1 MSTKYAIVGGKL
13 IDGTGAEPV
22 ENSLVLVDD
31 NGKIEYAGAMQD
43 LPEGVE
49 VIDAAGKT
57 VLPGLIDTHLHF
69 SGNLTDDDTDWVM
82 QPLLEKQAVA
92 VKQAYDCLTHG
103 LTTVCEIGRFG
114 IQIRDCIDKGV
125 FKGPRVLATGLG
137 FCRVAGHGDSHHCT
151 QELNKE
157 SHPWGDQVD
166 GPWDLRKAVR
176 RRLRENPD
184 AIKIWATGGG
194 IWRWDSGRDQH
205 YCSEEIQAVVEEAK
219 MVGIP
224 VWSHCYNNHAAA
236 YDSVRFGCE
245 QLIHGFD
252 IDERTMDLMAE
263 QGTFFT
269 PTIAFLPTWYA
280 TYPPVYV
287 PELHDKYEGTL
298 VEKELQRNYDC
309 LREAKKRGV
318 VMTIG
323 SDSFSFVTPYGTC
336 SIEEMYEFVDKIGF
350 TPVET
355 ITCATLNGAK
365 MCHIEDETGSIEAG
379 KCADLLVV
387 NGDVAA
393 DIHVLNTDNM
403 DVVMTIGS
411 DSFSFVTP
419 YGTCSIEEMYEF
431 VDKIGFTPVETIT
444 CATLNG
450 AKMCHIEDE
459 TGSIEAGKCADLLVV
474 NGDVAADIHVLN
486 TDNMDVIMKDGW
498 IVEAGTFGEANKYS
512 A

>member
-1 MSTKYAIVGGKL
+1 VHYVNA
-13 IDGTGAEPV
+13 GTV
-22 ENSLVLVDD
+22 EFLVDKSGNHYFIEMNPRIQVEHTVTEMVTGIDIVRAQILIAGGAPLSHPEIGLAKQSDLRVDGYSIQCRVTTEDPKNNFAPD

-403 DVVMTIGS
+403 DV
-411 DSFSFVTP
+411 
-419 YGTCSIEEMYEF
+419 
-431 VDKIGFTPVETIT
+431 
-444 CATLNG
+444 
-450 AKMCHIEDE
+450 
-459 TGSIEAGKCADLLVV
+459 
-474 NGDVAADIHVLN
+474 
-486 TDNMDVIMKDGW
+486 IMKDGW

>member
-1 MSTKYAIVGGKL
+1 
-13 IDGTGAEPV
+13 
-22 ENSLVLVDD
+22 
-31 NGKIEYAGAMQD
+31 
-43 LPEGVE
+43 
-49 VIDAAGKT
+49 
-57 VLPGLIDTHLHF
+57 
-69 SGNLTDDDTDWVM
+69 
-82 QPLLEKQAVA
+82 
-92 VKQAYDCLTHG
+92 
-103 LTTVCEIGRFG
+103 
-114 IQIRDCIDKGV
+114 
-125 FKGPRVLATGLG
+125 
-137 FCRVAGHGDSHHCT
+137 
-151 QELNKE
+151 
-157 SHPWGDQVD
+157 
-166 GPWDLRKAVR
+166 
-176 RRLRENPD
+176 
-184 AIKIWATGGG
+184 
-194 IWRWDSGRDQH
+194 
-205 YCSEEIQAVVEEAK
+205 
-219 MVGIP
+219 
-224 VWSHCYNNHAAA
+224 
-236 YDSVRFGCE
+236 
-245 QLIHGFD
+245 
-252 IDERTMDLMAE
+252 MAE

-355 ITCATLNGAK
+355 ITCATR
-365 MCHIEDETGSIEAG
+365 
-379 KCADLLVV
+379 
-387 NGDVAA
+387 
-393 DIHVLNTDNM
+393 
-403 DVVMTIGS
+403 
-411 DSFSFVTP
+411 
-419 YGTCSIEEMYEF
+419 
-431 VDKIGFTPVETIT
+431 
-444 CATLNG
+444 NG

>member
-31 NGKIEYAGAMQD
+31 NGKIEYAGVMQD

-194 IWRWDSGRDQH
+194 IWRWDSGRAQL
-205 YCSEEIQAVVEEAK
+205 YSSEEIKAVCDECA
-219 MVGIP
+219 MIGIP
-224 VWSHCYNNHAAA
+224 VWSHSYNSISAA

-245 QLIHGFD
+245 QLIHGFELD
-252 IDERTMDLMAE
+252 DKTMDLMAQ

-269 PTIAFLPTWYA
+269 PTVGFLPSWYA
-280 TYPPVYV
+280 TYPPEWT
-287 PELHDKYEGTL
+287 PELDKWPGKDNAEKGIARSYANLNRAYKLGVTL
-298 VEKELQRNYDC
+298 TV
-309 LREAKKRGV
+309 
-318 VMTIG
+318 G
-323 SDSFSFVTPYGTC
+323 SDSFSFSTPYGYTTLD
-336 SIEEMYEFVDKIGF
+336 EVYAW
-350 TPVET
+350 VEHCD
-355 ITCATLNGAK
+355 IPAMDAIVAATLNGAK
-365 MCHIEDETGSIEAG
+365 MVHHEDEFGSLEKG
-379 KCADLLVV
+379 KYADLLVV
-387 NGDVAA
+387 NGDPLANIR
-393 DIHVLNTDNM
+393 DLTPDNM
-403 DVVMTIGS
+403 
-411 DSFSFVTP
+411 
-419 YGTCSIEEMYEF
+419 E
-431 VDKIGFTPVETIT
+431 
-444 CATLNG
+444 
-450 AKMCHIEDE
+450 
-459 TGSIEAGKCADLLVV
+459 
-474 NGDVAADIHVLN
+474 
-486 TDNMDVIMKDGW
+486 VIMKEGDQMIKG
-498 IVEAGTFGEANKYS
+498 AL
-512 A
+512 

>member
-31 NGKIEYAGAMQD
+31 NGKIEYAGTMQD

-205 YCSEEIQAVVEEAK
+205 YCSEEIQAVVDEAK

-365 MCHIEDETGSIEAG
+365 LIYF
-379 KCADLLVV
+379 
-387 NGDVAA
+387 N
-393 DIHVLNTDNM
+393 DICCFYRL
-403 DVVMTIGS
+403 
-411 DSFSFVTP
+411 
-419 YGTCSIEEMYEF
+419 
-431 VDKIGFTPVETIT
+431 
-444 CATLNG
+444 
-450 AKMCHIEDE
+450 
-459 TGSIEAGKCADLLVV
+459 
-474 NGDVAADIHVLN
+474 
-486 TDNMDVIMKDGW
+486 
-498 IVEAGTFGEANKYS
+498 
-512 A
+512 

>member
-31 NGKIEYAGAMQD
+31 NGKIEYAGTMQD
-43 LPEGVE
+43 LPEDVE

-125 FKGPRVLATGLG
+125 FEGLRVLATASASAALPVTVTPTTAPRSSTRNPTPGATRSMVLG
-137 FCRVAGHGDSHHCT
+137 ICAV
-151 QELNKE
+151 
-157 SHPWGDQVD
+157 
-166 GPWDLRKAVR
+166 AVR

-403 DVVMTIGS
+403 DV
-411 DSFSFVTP
+411 
-419 YGTCSIEEMYEF
+419 
-431 VDKIGFTPVETIT
+431 
-444 CATLNG
+444 
-450 AKMCHIEDE
+450 
-459 TGSIEAGKCADLLVV
+459 
-474 NGDVAADIHVLN
+474 
-486 TDNMDVIMKDGW
+486 IMKDGW
-498 IVEAGTFGEANKYS
+498 IVEAGSFGEANKYS

>member
-31 NGKIEYAGAMQD
+31 NGKIEYAGVMQD

-403 DVVMTIGS
+403 DVIMKDNLCWLADGKSIAGS
-411 DSFSFVTP
+411 VLTLAQ
-419 YGTCSIEEMYEF
+419 GVKNI
-431 VDKIGFTPVETIT
+431 VDWGIASADIAIRM
-444 CATLNG
+444 ATEVP
-450 AKMCHIEDE
+450 ARSAHIEDKC
-459 TGSIEAGKCADLLVV
+459 GSIMPGRDADLVVFDHELTLVETYV
-474 NGDVAADIHVLN
+474 GGQSVGNAF
-486 TDNMDVIMKDGW
+486 T
-498 IVEAGTFGEANKYS
+498 E
-512 A
+512 

>member
-137 FCRVAGHGDSHHCT
+137 FCRVAGHGDSHHCS

-157 SHPWGDQVD
+157 SHPWDDQ
-166 GPWDLRKAVR
+166 
-176 RRLRENPD
+176 
-184 AIKIWATGGG
+184 
-194 IWRWDSGRDQH
+194 
-205 YCSEEIQAVVEEAK
+205 
-219 MVGIP
+219 VGIP

-280 TYPPVYV
+280 TYPPVCV

-403 DVVMTIGS
+403 DV
-411 DSFSFVTP
+411 
-419 YGTCSIEEMYEF
+419 
-431 VDKIGFTPVETIT
+431 
-444 CATLNG
+444 
-450 AKMCHIEDE
+450 
-459 TGSIEAGKCADLLVV
+459 
-474 NGDVAADIHVLN
+474 
-486 TDNMDVIMKDGW
+486 IMKDGW

>member
-92 VKQAYDCLTHG
+92 VKQA
-103 LTTVCEIGRFG
+103 
-114 IQIRDCIDKGV
+114 
-125 FKGPRVLATGLG
+125 
-137 FCRVAGHGDSHHCT
+137 HHCT
-151 QELNKE
+151 QELNME

-403 DVVMTIGS
+403 DV
-411 DSFSFVTP
+411 
-419 YGTCSIEEMYEF
+419 
-431 VDKIGFTPVETIT
+431 
-444 CATLNG
+444 
-450 AKMCHIEDE
+450 
-459 TGSIEAGKCADLLVV
+459 
-474 NGDVAADIHVLN
+474 
-486 TDNMDVIMKDGW
+486 IMKDGW
-498 IVEAGTFGEANKYS
+498 IVEGGTFGEANKYS